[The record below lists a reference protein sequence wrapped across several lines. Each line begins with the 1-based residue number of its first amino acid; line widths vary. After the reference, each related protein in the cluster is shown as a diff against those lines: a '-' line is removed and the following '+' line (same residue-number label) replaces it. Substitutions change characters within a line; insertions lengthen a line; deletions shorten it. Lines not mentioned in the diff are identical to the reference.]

1 MLARTALI
9 LLLFG
14 LLGDTGAKNGRQGNA
29 LFEQGRYAEAE
40 EAYRN
45 GLEAREDTTGTVYA
59 ALQNNLGVALLRQKQ
74 FGEARTAFERAHR
87 AASRDAAQV
96 RARFNGANAAAGMGN
111 VETALREYEQV
122 LLEDPSHEAARYNY
136 EYLKRQAAARPPSRS
151 QSEPEVDPSPY
162 ARQLKQKAEDLI
174 AQEQY
179 EAAEAL
185 LNEGLQQDSTVEAYR
200 DFMDRIEDIAQI
212 NSIQPE

>member
-1 MLARTALI
+1 MLARSALI

-40 EAYRN
+40 EAYRR
-45 GLEAREDTTGTVYA
+45 GLEAHDDTVGTVYA

-74 FGEARTAFERAHR
+74 FEAARTAFDRARR
-87 AASRDAAQV
+87 AASTKAAQV
-96 RARFNGANAAAGMGN
+96 RARFNGANAAAGLGN
-111 VETALREYEQV
+111 VEAALQEYEQV
-122 LLEDPSHEAARYNY
+122 LLADPSHEAARYNY
-136 EYLKRQAAARPPSRS
+136 EYLKRQTAGRQPSRS
-151 QSEPEVDPSPY
+151 QPEPEVDPSPY

-185 LNEGLQQDSTVEAYR
+185 MNEGLQQDSTVEAYR
-200 DFMDRIEDIAQI
+200 NFMDRIEDVAQI